1 MNQDVDT
8 VFIRQRKSIDVTF
21 EEIDSKVYLCI
32 DEMYQSFTCATP
44 EQSPWNIQLM
54 ELPII
59 SICWLSACV
68 SFIWIGIIKID
79 TSIIEGKS
87 VFNISEFLFKLQLS
101 MGILTFP
108 IRPLHN
114 LKILQ
119 LS

>member
-68 SFIWIGIIKID
+68 SFI
-79 TSIIEGKS
+79 
-87 VFNISEFLFKLQLS
+87 
-101 MGILTFP
+101 
-108 IRPLHN
+108 
-114 LKILQ
+114 
-119 LS
+119 

>member
-1 MNQDVDT
+1 MDQDVDT

-32 DEMYQSFTCATP
+32 DEMYQSFTYATP

-68 SFIWIGIIKID
+68 SFIYG
-79 TSIIEGKS
+79 
-87 VFNISEFLFKLQLS
+87 
-101 MGILTFP
+101 
-108 IRPLHN
+108 
-114 LKILQ
+114 
-119 LS
+119 